1 MFENLTYEY
10 LLKRALSNVP
20 SDVDKR
26 QGSVIY
32 DALAP
37 VCAEL
42 AQAYIQMEIIMQ
54 EVFADTASR
63 EYLILRAKEI
73 GLAPHEATKAVLKM
87 EATYSGADENV
98 NIGDRFSLN
107 GLNYV
112 VIEQI
117 AGENDNAVFGQ
128 WKVECETEGII
139 GNTQFGELLPL
150 QTVKDL
156 VKATLTEVLIPGE
169 DIEDTEVFR
178 QRYFDTVNNDA
189 FGGNR
194 ADYKKWLNE
203 FDGVG
208 MVKFVRTPE
217 SGGTVGVIITDS
229 ENNVPSDELLN
240 KVKEELDPVGYEGLG
255 AGIAPVGHVV
265 DVKGVD
271 GVQLSISVKWQL
283 LEGTNEDTVYIKGA
297 EIMKKYL
304 SEINEKWEDTK
315 SLTVNAFQLMAKQL
329 ILEGS
334 GHQTV
339 IYANGLNNQPVFKL
353 GTDDVEKPTSNITIK
368 DIYISHRDTGY
379 DSARNLIEAGN
390 INGLYIYRVGF
401 NFNITNKVMSGSSI
415 IKGSGYMR
423 NVHIHDCVINS
434 NIPDNSKERYC
445 FNFKGIDA
453 SKKVEFCAYIS
464 NTSYLNNTE
473 FSVNLLDADMKNKI
487 ALTGILGGYK
497 LYVNKQEVAQ

>member
-1 MFENLTYEY
+1 MFENMTYENILES
-10 LLKRALSNVP
+10 LLKKIP

-26 QGSVIY
+26 EGSIIF
-32 DALAP
+32 DALSP
-37 VCAEL
+37 VALEI
-42 AQAYIQMEIIMQ
+42 AQMYISADIMIQ
-54 EVFADTASR
+54 NAFADTAER

-98 NIGDRFSLN
+98 SIGDRFSLN

-112 VIEQI
+112 VIEQMVNETDKVI
-117 AGENDNAVFGQ
+117 ETIPFDGNSVSAGSGEKIGGW

-240 KVKEELDPVGYEGLG
+240 KVKEELDPVDCEGLG

-283 LEGTNEDTVYIKGA
+283 LEGINEDTVYIKGA

-304 SEINEKWEDTK
+304 SEINEKWEDTE
-315 SLTVNAFQLMAKQL
+315 SLTVNAFQLMAKL
-329 ILEGS
+329 SE
-334 GHQTV
+334 
-339 IYANGLNNQPVFKL
+339 LNEIV
-353 GTDDVEKPTSNITIK
+353 DITEL
-368 DIYISHRDTGY
+368 T
-379 DSARNLIEAGN
+379 
-390 INGLYIYRVGF
+390 INGGRS
-401 NFNITNKVMSGSSI
+401 ITL
-415 IKGSGYMR
+415 
-423 NVHIHDCVINS
+423 NS
-434 NIPDNSKERYC
+434 NEIFD
-445 FNFKGIDA
+445 FN
-453 SKKVEFCAYIS
+453 YIVF
-464 NTSYLNNTE
+464 N
-473 FSVNLLDADMKNKI
+473 
-487 ALTGILGGYK
+487 GGTY
-497 LYVNKQEVAQ
+497 

>member
-37 VCAEL
+37 LCAEL

-73 GLAPHEATKAVLKM
+73 GLEPHEATKAVLKM

-98 NIGDRFSLN
+98 SIGDRFNLN

-112 VIEQI
+112 AVEQMVNETDKVIETI
-117 AGENDNAVFGQ
+117 PFDGNSVSAGPGEKIGGW

-240 KVKEELDPVGYEGLG
+240 KVKEELDPVDYEGLG

-315 SLTVNAFQLMAKQL
+315 SLTVNAFQLMAKL
-329 ILEGS
+329 SE
-334 GHQTV
+334 
-339 IYANGLNNQPVFKL
+339 LNEIV
-353 GTDDVEKPTSNITIK
+353 DITEL
-368 DIYISHRDTGY
+368 T
-379 DSARNLIEAGN
+379 
-390 INGLYIYRVGF
+390 INGGRSVTL
-401 NFNITNKVMSGSSI
+401 
-415 IKGSGYMR
+415 
-423 NVHIHDCVINS
+423 NS
-434 NIPDNSKERYC
+434 NEIFD
-445 FNFKGIDA
+445 FN
-453 SKKVEFCAYIS
+453 YIVF
-464 NTSYLNNTE
+464 N
-473 FSVNLLDADMKNKI
+473 
-487 ALTGILGGYK
+487 GGTY
-497 LYVNKQEVAQ
+497 